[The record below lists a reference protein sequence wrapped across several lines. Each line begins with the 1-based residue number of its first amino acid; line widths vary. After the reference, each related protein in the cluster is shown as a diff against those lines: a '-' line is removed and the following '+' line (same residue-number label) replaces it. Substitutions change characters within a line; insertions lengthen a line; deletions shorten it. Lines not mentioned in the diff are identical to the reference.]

1 MTFRIENTPGGKL
14 AKYEDI
20 NVGWILLTNENK
32 FIAKLWKSDVE
43 IKCKSDQEAEQVLEK
58 IAFILNLGYT
68 VTSAELLEDGTLDVH
83 LLYPSPVYQIN
94 VNIVIGD
101 K

>member
-43 IKCKSDQEAEQVLEK
+43 IKCKSDQETEQVLEK
-58 IAFILNLGYT
+58 IAFILNLGYN
-68 VTSAELLEDGTLDVH
+68 VTSAEVLKDGALVVSVLL
-83 LLYPSPVYQIN
+83 PMPVRHIN
-94 VNIVIGD
+94 IEIVIGD
-101 K
+101 N

>member
-58 IAFILNLGYT
+58 IAFILNIGYN
-68 VTSAELLEDGTLDVH
+68 VTSAEVLKDGALVVSVLL
-83 LLYPSPVYQIN
+83 PMPVRHIN
-94 VNIVIGD
+94 IEIVIGD

>member
-68 VTSAELLEDGTLDVH
+68 VTSAEVLEDGTLDAYV
-83 LLYPSPVYQIN
+83 LLHQPAQYIDI
-94 VNIVIGD
+94 NIVFGD
-101 K
+101 E

>member
-1 MTFRIENTPGGKL
+1 MTFRIENTHGGKL

-58 IAFILNLGYT
+58 IAFIVNLGYT
-68 VTSAELLEDGTLDVH
+68 VTSAEVLKDGALDISVLIPIPAH
-83 LLYPSPVYQIN
+83 HIN
-94 VNIVIGD
+94 IEIVIGD